1 MQWRNFILTKMKYK
15 HNVMLFSCYFSLLLF
30 LKDSFE
36 HYKYQIY
43 FVLRSEFKYWY
54 TELENGRCNF
64 PLPFENKLLLQLYQ
78 AL

>member
-30 LKDSFE
+30 LKNCFK

-43 FVLRSEFKYWY
+43 FVFRTKFKYWY
-54 TELENGRCNF
+54 TELEKAKCNF
-64 PLPFENKLLLQLYQ
+64 SLQFENKLLL
-78 AL
+78 